1 MGVYILA
8 HRQKVLGFDET
19 SHHFVW
25 KSLSCNNMPK
35 EETKNGFSSNNKNG
49 FSDTMRTNS
58 DKRYGSYKNNTT
70 GDQEKSVDHFKELKE
85 YRMVNWKSIVR
96 CRLNSK

>member
-1 MGVYILA
+1 
-8 HRQKVLGFDET
+8 
-19 SHHFVW
+19 
-25 KSLSCNNMPK
+25 MPK
-35 EETKNGFSSNNKNG
+35 TEETKNGSNNKNG
-49 FSDTMRTNS
+49 FLDTMRTSNS

-70 GDQEKSVDHFKELKE
+70 GEEKSVDHFKELKE